1 MLSKYVERA
10 NFLLALFCLYSLT
23 YLSTIQL

>member
-10 NFLLALFCLYSLT
+10 NFLLALFRLYSLT
-23 YLSTIQL
+23 YLSIMVL